1 MKRKLIPFAWNIRRR
16 ERSDLRRLFR
26 GRTAGLGRGR
36 GRCRARANFV
46 RVAVQRAGHG
56 ALLAAAPWLASTAL
70 AEEAVVGEEP
80 GMIEEIVVRAHPLG
94 RDGLAQA
101 SDVLEADELERKA
114 VDNIGATVG
123 NEPGIHNSSYGAG
136 AGRPVIR
143 GLGGARVRVMEERI
157 DTLDVSVS
165 SGDHAVTVDPF
176 VAERVEVLKGPATL
190 LYGSGAIGGVVDV
203 HTGRIP
209 REVPERFHGTL
220 DLRGSD
226 NGDGRNGS
234 FRLGGGGGNVAWH
247 LDAFSRDA
255 DDYDIPGFA
264 ESAAMRALEEEE
276 GHHDEEEHADDHDEH
291 EADDHD
297 EDEEHEDGHEEEAR
311 GRLPGSGLEVRG
323 GSVGFSFVGENGFV
337 GLAVSRLDSE
347 YGIPGHSHAHGHH
360 DDHEEM
366 GHDDDHEEA
375 GHHDDEE
382 HADDHE
388 EEGHH
393 DEGEAPPIVA
403 LEQTRIDLEAGLAD
417 PFGGF
422 ENLNVRLGIN
432 DYEHAEN
439 EAGEV
444 GTVFS
449 NEAWEARAE
458 LTHGPA
464 AGWRGAL
471 GVQLGDRE
479 FSVVGEE
486 AFTPPVD
493 TSTAGLFWVGERSL
507 GELGLEAGLR
517 YDRVEHA
524 PAHGRSRDFGGASA
538 SLGLIVPLGE
548 GWEGTLLADYSSRAP
563 VGEEL
568 FSDSPH
574 PGTGVFEIGDPGLD
588 HEQARNLAATISGGR
603 DPWSVRGTFY
613 YTDFADFIY
622 QAATDEERDGFD
634 VRRYSQADAT
644 FAGFEVEGRVTVA
657 EWGAGRLDLGA
668 FFDMVSPEL
677 DVSGNDHLPLIPP
690 DRVGVSL
697 EFTSDRL
704 RANVDFVRAAE
715 QDDVA
720 EFELPTDG
728 YDDLRARIAW
738 RFRPADRTVDLYLA
752 GRNLTDDEQRLHTSV
767 VKDLAP
773 QAGRTIEAGLR
784 MRF

>member
-1 MKRKLIPFAWNIRRR
+1 MKRKQ
-16 ERSDLRRLFR
+16 LF
-26 GRTAGLGRGR
+26 LP
-36 GRCRARANFV
+36 
-46 RVAVQRAGHG
+46 
-56 ALLAAAPWLASTAL
+56 ALLAAAPWLTAAAL
-70 AEEAVVGEEP
+70 GAETPGQEEP
-80 GMIEEIVVRAHPLG
+80 EDIEEVIVLAHPLG
-94 RDGLAQA
+94 REGLAQA

-123 NEPGIHNSSYGAG
+123 NEPGIHNSSYGVG
-136 AGRPVIR
+136 AGRPVIH
-143 GLGGARVRVMEERI
+143 GLGGARVRVMEEQI

-176 VAERVEVLKGPATL
+176 VAERVEVLKGSATL

-209 REVPERFHGTL
+209 DEVPERIRGAL

-226 NGDGRNGS
+226 NGNGS
-234 FRLGGGGGNVAWH
+234 NATFRLDGGGGNVAWH
-247 LDAFSRDA
+247 LDAFAREA

-264 ESAAMRALEEEE
+264 ESAALHAREEEEEHHDEDEHGDHDHDHEVDEHDEEE
-276 GHHDEEEHADDHDEH
+276 GHGDEEEVH
-291 EADDHD
+291 
-297 EDEEHEDGHEEEAR
+297 GH
-311 GRLPGSGLEVRG
+311 LPGSGLDVQG
-323 GSVGFSFVGENGFV
+323 GSVGFSFVAEGGFA
-337 GLAVSRLDSE
+337 GLSVSTLDSE
-347 YGIPGHSHAHGHH
+347 YGIPGHSHAHHEHEH
-360 DDHEEM
+360 DDH
-366 GHDDDHEEA
+366 
-375 GHHDDEE
+375 EE

-388 EEGHH
+388 DDHH
-393 DEGEAPPIVA
+393 EDEALHEDEDPPVVV
-403 LEQTRIDLEAGLAD
+403 LEQTRVDLEAGLAN
-417 PFGGF
+417 PFDGF
-422 ENLNVRLGIN
+422 EGLKLRLGIN
-432 DYEHAEN
+432 DYEHVEN
-439 EAGEV
+439 EAGEA
-444 GTVFS
+444 GTAFS
-449 NEAWEARAE
+449 NQAWEGRAE
-458 LTHGPA
+458 LTHGPFG
-464 AGWRGAL
+464 GWRGAL

-493 TSTAGLFWVGERSL
+493 TSSVGLFWVGERSI
-507 GELGLEAGLR
+507 GELGIEAGLR

-524 PAHGRSRDFGGASA
+524 PAHGTSRDFTGGSA
-538 SLGLIVPLGE
+538 SLGLIVPLGG

-588 HEQARNLAATISGGR
+588 HEQARNLSATLTGGADGR
-603 DPWSVRGTFY
+603 SLRGTFY
-613 YTDFADFIY
+613 YTHFTDFIY
-622 QAATDEERDGFD
+622 QAATGEEQGGFD
-634 VRRYSQADAT
+634 VRRYAQADAT
-644 FAGFEVEGRVTVA
+644 FAGFEVEGRTTIA
-657 EWGAGRLDLGA
+657 EWGAGRLEVGA

-677 DVSGNDHLPLIPP
+677 DVSGNDNLPLIPP
-690 DRVGVSL
+690 NRVGVSF

-704 RANVDFVRAAE
+704 RANVDYVRASE

-720 EFELPTDG
+720 ELELPSDS

-738 RFRPADRTVDLYLA
+738 RFRPGAMTVEVFVS

-773 QAGRTIEAGLR
+773 QPGRTVEAGMR